1 MERVHTKEMAEA
13 LLRELPSVL
22 GAFVREDVNGHP
34 REIHLL
40 ISPGPSVKLIAQDV
54 RELLEEK
61 LGVPIDYRVISIA
74 QLAEDVVDFG
84 GTDLLEEITGDTP
97 AEPRL
102 RFVSVVSE
110 VRSQR
115 VQVRAHLRGVE
126 TDHEGEA
133 EELDM
138 ANGRA
143 RASALATLKAV
154 MSAIPELRL
163 ELAAI
168 SITRAF
174 DRDYVLVY
182 VMAGAASFGRHFVGL
197 SGAQPVEHDT
207 ETAAALAV
215 LKAVNRIAAKLL
227 K

>member
-40 ISPGPSVKLIAQDV
+40 ISPGPSVKLLAQDV

-61 LGVPIDYRVISIA
+61 LGVAIDYRVISIA

-84 GTDLLEEITGDTP
+84 ADDLLEEITGGAP

-102 RFVSVVSE
+102 GFVSVVSE

-115 VQVRAHLRGVE
+115 VLVRTQLRAGE
-126 TDHEGEA
+126 TVHTGEA
-133 EELDM
+133 EELDL
-138 ANGRA
+138 ANGRV
-143 RASALATLKAV
+143 RAGAIATIRAV
-154 MSAIPELRL
+154 TSTLPELRL

-182 VMAGAASFGRHFVGL
+182 VMAGAASFGRNFVGL
-197 SGAQPVEHDT
+197 SGAQPVEHDV

-215 LKAVNRIAAKLL
+215 LKATNRIVAKLL